1 MEVLPLTAALQQ
13 SVGEDTGVWM
23 GGLWNSCSQLA
34 KSRGCQEVPACIV
47 CRHGWG
53 ATRSLSVP
61 DDVGRSHR
69 QVAKKIYIT
78 EQLRRQHLSLWHWES
93 RLATAGTC
101 WQLVGWS
108 RVKPSRNASKKAL
121 SWGPDGWFCFKGDLP
136 ALAEPGSISSTTGQL
151 TAT

>member
-1 MEVLPLTAALQQ
+1 VEVLPLTAALQQ

-23 GGLWNSCSQLA
+23 GGLWNTCSQLA

-78 EQLRRQHLSLWHWES
+78 EQLRRTAPIRVALGESSCHGRHL
-93 RLATAGTC
+93 LAI
-101 WQLVGWS
+101 GWM
-108 RVKPSRNASKKAL
+108 VKS
-121 SWGPDGWFCFKGDLP
+121 
-136 ALAEPGSISSTTGQL
+136 
-151 TAT
+151 